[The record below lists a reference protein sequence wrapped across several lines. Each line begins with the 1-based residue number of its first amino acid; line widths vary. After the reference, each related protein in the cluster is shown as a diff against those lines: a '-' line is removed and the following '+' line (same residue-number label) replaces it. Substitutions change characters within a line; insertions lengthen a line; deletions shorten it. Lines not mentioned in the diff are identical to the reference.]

1 MHMNMNYQLPPIE
14 LLDEPVYLEGKPQ
27 PSIEI
32 NKGKHYAKISIRE
45 IMESDQWKATSIGIP
60 LVIGRD
66 SSGKSVVMD
75 LSRAPHLLIAGST
88 GTGTTVCVHSMIL
101 SLLSRFTPDELNLLM
116 VDPKTV
122 EFTHYSCLPH
132 LISPIVTDVD
142 KTSAALQ
149 FAVDEME
156 KRYRLFSKV
165 GSRNISD
172 FNSRKKLAVTGLDDD
187 RKEIPDQIPR
197 IVIIIN
203 ELADIM
209 VSDARCEVEISIAR
223 IAQKGR
229 AAGIH
234 MIIAT
239 QTPRVNVITSVIKAN
254 MPTRIAFNVTSN
266 VDSRVILD
274 MGGAEDLI
282 GRGDMLFLATDS
294 SDFRRIQGA
303 WVSEKEIEKVVKF
316 ISRQTSEKVVEILK
330 NNLDKLKIKLRTFAA
345 ERNWERFHSPKNL
358 SMALNVEAAE
368 LLEIFQ
374 WLTEDESLS
383 MPASKL
389 NHAREE
395 IGDIL
400 NYTVRLA
407 DKLGIDPLEAAFD
420 KIEKKNRMYPVAEDM
435 EISRG

>member
-1 MHMNMNYQLPPIE
+1 MDMSYQLPPIE
-14 LLDEPVYLEGKPQ
+14 LLDEPLMPEGESHPSSEANQGKPQ
-27 PSIEI
+27 
-32 NKGKHYAKISIRE
+32 AKISIRS
-45 IMESDQWKATSIGIP
+45 IMESKEWNATDVGIP
-60 LVIGRD
+60 VILGMDR
-66 SSGKSVVMD
+66 SGKAVVAD

-88 GTGTTVCVHSMIL
+88 GTGTTVCVHSLIL
-101 SLLSRFTPDELNLLM
+101 SLLSRFTPDGLNLLM

-122 EFTHYSCLPH
+122 EFTRYSSLPH
-132 LISPIVTDVD
+132 LAKPIITDVE
-142 KTSAALQ
+142 KTPAELRLL
-149 FAVDEME
+149 VEEME
-156 KRYRLFSKV
+156 RRYRLFSKV
-165 GSRNISD
+165 GSLNISD
-172 FNSRKKLAVTGLDDD
+172 FNSRKKLAVAELDEDG
-187 RKEIPDQIPR
+187 KEIPDKIPR

-209 VSDARCEVEISIAR
+209 VSDARCEVEMSIAR

-239 QTPRVNVITSVIKAN
+239 QTPRVQVITEMIKAN
-254 MPTRIAFNVTSN
+254 ISTRIAFSVS
-266 VDSRVILD
+266 SEEESHVILD
-274 MGGAEDLI
+274 MGGAEELN
-282 GRGDMLFLATDS
+282 GRGDMLFIPPAS
-294 SDFRRIQGA
+294 SNLIRIQGT

-316 ISRQTSEKVVEILK
+316 ISGQTTEKVVEIRK
-330 NNLDKLKIKLRTFAA
+330 NNLNKLKIKLRTFAA

-358 SMALNVEAAE
+358 SMALNVEASE

-383 MPASKL
+383 MPANKL

-400 NYTVRLA
+400 NYTIRLA

-420 KIEKKNRMYPVAEDM
+420 KIENKNRMYPVAEDM